1 MNFII
6 NKDKLEIT
14 EPRIINS
21 GSIAYYSVDCEFDD
35 SWNGLVKKAVL
46 IKKGESQGT
55 EVAVVDNQ
63 IYIDKEY
70 FGDYFVGFVGYVLNN
85 ENQKIRQISTNLEG
99 FQVDNGAGEIETIEP
114 PIPTTEEW
122 EIYIQQLQAIADL
135 VSADKDIVVS
145 DTEYVR
151 GAKDEVAG
159 MKEDVEELADGVR
172 NMATA
177 IQLPQ
182 FYVDNRMRAH
192 GVFATKLSNIDLYIK
207 HGKLMEGVI
216 ELE

>member
-99 FQVDNGAGEIETIEP
+99 FYVDKGAGEIETIEP

-135 VSADKDIVVS
+135 VSADKDIVVA

-182 FYVDNRMRAH
+182 FYVDNRMKAH

>member
-6 NKDKLEIT
+6 NKDKLKIT

-21 GSIAYYSVDCEFDD
+21 GSVAYYLVDCEFDD
-35 SWNGLVKKAVL
+35 SWNGLTKKAVL

-55 EVAVVDNQ
+55 EVAVINNQ

-85 ENQKIRQISTNLEG
+85 ENKKIRQISTNLEG
-99 FQVDNGAGEIETIEP
+99 FYVDEGAGEIDTIEP
-114 PIPTTEEW
+114 PVPTTEEW

-135 VSADKDIVVS
+135 VSADKNIVVA

-151 GAKDEVAG
+151 GAKNDVAG
-159 MKEDVEELADGVR
+159 MKEDVEELKEGIEDLTTAFQFPTFDVEGGRVCVIQIEKLRNTNFGVE
-172 NMATA
+172 
-177 IQLPQ
+177 
-182 FYVDNRMRAH
+182 
-192 GVFATKLSNIDLYIK
+192 
-207 HGKLMEGVI
+207 EGRIYKEVHT
-216 ELE
+216 